1 MTTSLAATNG
11 PDRRAAPR
19 RAAAPS
25 TASVWLAAS
34 ALGLLALVVWDASG
48 LDLALARWFGDASGF
63 AHRSDWLLTKVLH
76 DGARNASWGLTAL
89 LALMVWRPLGVLRR
103 LSRGERIGLLLGV
116 VASVLAMSLIKRAS
130 LTSCPWDLQEFGGTA
145 THVSHWLWG
154 VADGG
159 GGNCF
164 PAGHASAGFAYLA
177 GWFWLR
183 RVSPRAAAWW
193 LGAALVLGFGL
204 GAVQQVRGAHYMSHT
219 LWTAWLCWTIGGA
232 VWWLAAGRRTR
243 CTTNGVPTRTR

>member
-11 PDRRAAPR
+11 PDRRAAPS
-19 RAAAPS
+19 RAAVPS

-34 ALGLLALVVWDASG
+34 ALGLLAL
-48 LDLALARWFGDASGF
+48 R
-63 AHRSDWLLTKVLH
+63 
-76 DGARNASWGLTAL
+76 
-89 LALMVWRPLGVLRR
+89 VWRPLGGLRR

-243 CTTNGVPTRTR
+243 FSTNGVPTRTR

>member
-11 PDRRAAPR
+11 PDRRAAPS
-19 RAAAPS
+19 RAAVPS
-25 TASVWLAAS
+25 TASVWLAAT

-48 LDLALARWFGDASGF
+48 LDLPLARWFGDASGF

-130 LTSCPWDLQEFGGTA
+130 LTSCP
-145 THVSHWLWG
+145 
-154 VADGG
+154 
-159 GGNCF
+159 
-164 PAGHASAGFAYLA
+164 
-177 GWFWLR
+177 
-183 RVSPRAAAWW
+183 
-193 LGAALVLGFGL
+193 
-204 GAVQQVRGAHYMSHT
+204 
-219 LWTAWLCWTIGGA
+219 
-232 VWWLAAGRRTR
+232 
-243 CTTNGVPTRTR
+243 